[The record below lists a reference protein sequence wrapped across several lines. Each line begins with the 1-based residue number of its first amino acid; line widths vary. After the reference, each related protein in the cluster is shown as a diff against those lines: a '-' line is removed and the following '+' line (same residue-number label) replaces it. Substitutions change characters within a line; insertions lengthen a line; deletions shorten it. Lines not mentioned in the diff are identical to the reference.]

1 MNIRPLNDRVII
13 EPLSAEQKT
22 AGGIII
28 PDTAQEKPAE
38 GVIVAVGPGGRDSK
52 GKRHD
57 LSVQK
62 GDRVLYGKWSGT
74 EVKVEGKDLLIV
86 QEADILGVLD
96 DKAVVQSK
104 GKKVAAAAAGGGHT
118 HVPGMDCC

>member
-38 GVIVAVGPGGRDSK
+38 GVIVAVGPGARDNK
-52 GKRHD
+52 GKRHE
-57 LSVQK
+57 LSVHK

-86 QEADILGVLD
+86 QEGDILGVLD

-104 GKKVAAAAAGGGHT
+104 GKKAVAAAAGGGHT

>member
-38 GVIVAVGPGGRDSK
+38 GVVIAVGPGGRDSK
-52 GKRHD
+52 GKRHE

-86 QEADILGVLD
+86 QEGDILGVLD
-96 DKAVVQSK
+96 GKAVVQSK
-104 GKKVAAAAAGGGHT
+104 GKKVAAAAAGGHV